1 MIFKRIIDRSLH
13 FALAVICLFLVV
25 SPLWAEGDIESKPD
39 IDDKIYCYYIWRD
52 KDGIHLRTIS
62 AGVLHSF
69 SGRIT
74 MTNGVFEDLDKASNK
89 MKDEDVRLSNP
100 HTIVFSYETEK
111 DEFGFDF
118 NVDGYY
124 PCIKFD
130 LKIDKKR
137 EIRRTFLGE
146 HKLNPWGLPFTHCR

>member
-1 MIFKRIIDRSLH
+1 MGFKGVIIRSQL
-13 FALAVICLFLVV
+13 FALAVICTLFFVL
-25 SPLWAEGDIESKPD
+25 PAWAEGDLEGKPD
-39 IDDKIYCYYIWRD
+39 IDDEIYCYYLWRD

-74 MTNGVFEDLDKASNK
+74 VTKGIFEDLDKASKK
-89 MKDEDVRLSNP
+89 MNEEDIRLSDP
-100 HTIVFSYETEK
+100 HTIVFSYETKK

-118 NVDGYY
+118 TVNGYY
-124 PCIKFD
+124 PCLKFD

-137 EIRRTFLGE
+137 VRKRIFLGE
-146 HKLNPWGLPFTHCR
+146 HKLNPRKLPFTHCR